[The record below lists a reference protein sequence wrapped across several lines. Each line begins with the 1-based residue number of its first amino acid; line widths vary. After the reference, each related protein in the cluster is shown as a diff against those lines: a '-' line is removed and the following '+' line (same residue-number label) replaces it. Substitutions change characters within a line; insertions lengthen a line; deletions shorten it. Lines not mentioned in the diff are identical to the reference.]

1 MRAIPGAILEH
12 EQFEIFVEKELFNAQ
27 FIHMNFHNPPDTRGS
42 DMIDFVPPAALS
54 FKLGI
59 VPSRL
64 I

>member
-27 FIHMNFHNPPDTRGS
+27 FVHRIFHNPSDTRGS
-42 DMIDFVPPAALS
+42 DMIEFVPPAALA
-54 FKLGI
+54 FYLGI
-59 VPSRL
+59 VSSWL